1 MTTNNAGTTNN
12 NRSVNTGNT
21 IPVDPTDTGLDGA
34 TGTIEGANDNYIVK
48 ISKDAQTDSEF
59 RQALEKEYGDLTDIR
74 YYAMDISLYNPD
86 GVTKIEAPEGVKVTL
101 TVPLPNDMAVYGGNN
116 KVGAVVN
123 GDQLEKLGV
132 RFSSIDG
139 QPCATFTATHFSPYG
154 FYVDINNL
162 SAAGDLDATPKTGD
176 PISPKWFFSI
186 GLAALSIF
194 LFLKKDP
201 RPSAEP
207 QG

>member
-1 MTTNNAGTTNN
+1 MNKGTAYGTL
-12 NRSVNTGNT
+12 RKLTAKELDTAIVSMHDILILETLPAE
-21 IPVDPTDTGLDGA
+21 IPLVA
-34 TGTIEGANDNYIVK
+34 AS

-59 RQALEKEYGDLTDIR
+59 REALEKEYGDLTDIR
-74 YYAMDISLYNPD
+74 YYAMDISLYSPD
-86 GVTKIEAPEGVKVTL
+86 GVTKIPAPEGVKVTL

-201 RPSAEP
+201 KPSAEP